1 MAFPKVLTVANAE
14 AFTVVAAG
22 DTVNEAGFLLSE
34 EHVNALEQNITDS
47 ENSASE
53 AQTQIGNLTQQLA
66 AANTARETAEQAAST
81 LQTQVDT
88 LTADLA
94 TANQLVEEYGG
105 KTKSGQQTVVGEDK
119 NKTHATKKDSFDSY
133 AEDLGVGR
141 Y

>member
-1 MAFPKVLTVANAE
+1 MAFPKILTVANAE

-34 EHVNALEQNITDS
+34 DHVNALEQNITDS
-47 ENSASE
+47 ENNASE
-53 AQTQIGNLTQQLA
+53 AQTQIDSLTQQLA
-66 AANTARETAEQAAST
+66 DANTAREAAEQTAAT

-88 LTADLA
+88 LTTDLS

-105 KTKSGQQTVVGEDK
+105 KTKAAQQTVVGEDK
-119 NKTHATKKDSFDSY
+119 NKTSATKKDSFDAY

-141 Y
+141 F